1 MELKG
6 ASEILFLLVNLGNVF
21 ESGHSQNQT
30 ELFKIYIYI
39 YIYITYQSYEYCKY
53 ITSIYIEIIE
63 IKQEPMQNLIKYI
76 TSE

>member
-1 MELKG
+1 MY
-6 ASEILFLLVNLGNVF
+6 F
-21 ESGHSQNQT
+21 EWGHSQNQT
-30 ELFKIYIYI
+30 ELFKIYI

-63 IKQEPMQNLIKYI
+63 IKQEPMQNLNKCI